1 MSLKLIKL
9 TKSYEK
15 QLGEMIDEW
24 KEDQEKNHT
33 NRSPWAIF
41 KNDYHD
47 FDFYLEH
54 LELANP
60 RDGLVPDSTFFLLDD
75 EKDRLLGAV
84 NIRHYL
90 NDGLLKCGGHI
101 GDGIRPSERR
111 KGYATKMIGLA
122 LKECKKLGIDRALI
136 CCDKDNIGSAKSI
149 QNNGGV
155 LENELVTDD
164 GEIVQ
169 RYWISIK

>member
-33 NRSPWAIF
+33 NHSPWAIF

-47 FDFYLEH
+47 FDYYLEH
-54 LELANP
+54 LELTNP

-90 NDGLLKCGGHI
+90 NDGLLK
-101 GDGIRPSERR
+101 R
-111 KGYATKMIGLA
+111 KAAIWPPLISLGLYETYVILA
-122 LKECKKLGIDRALI
+122 VDVFLIPFCKA
-136 CCDKDNIGSAKSI
+136 
-149 QNNGGV
+149 
-155 LENELVTDD
+155 
-164 GEIVQ
+164 
-169 RYWISIK
+169 